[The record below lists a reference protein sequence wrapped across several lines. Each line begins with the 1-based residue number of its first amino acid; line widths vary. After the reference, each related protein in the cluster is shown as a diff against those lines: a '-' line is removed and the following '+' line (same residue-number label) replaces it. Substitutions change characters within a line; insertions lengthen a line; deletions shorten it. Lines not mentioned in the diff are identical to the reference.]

1 MVYDFN
7 SLVADVGGYL
17 GLLLGE
23 SIFGIFGTVFL
34 WMATIISRKKKVTK
48 VAPIHELKVVESSQ

>member
-1 MVYDFN
+1 MYDFN

-23 SIFGIFGTVFL
+23 SIYGIFGMVFL
-34 WMATIISRKKKVTK
+34 WMAKIISRKKKDTK
-48 VAPIHELKVVESSQ
+48 VASIHELKVVESIQ